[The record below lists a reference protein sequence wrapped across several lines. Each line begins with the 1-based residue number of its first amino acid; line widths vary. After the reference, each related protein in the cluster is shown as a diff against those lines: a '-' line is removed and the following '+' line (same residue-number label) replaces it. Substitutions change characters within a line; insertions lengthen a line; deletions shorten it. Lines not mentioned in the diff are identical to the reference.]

1 MDKPFVVCDFNDRNA
16 SPDPDRAISIEVQAD
31 GSVAFVIDFKKPG
44 CVEGVFSP
52 GTASDPAGVVAHVYP
67 VNAADLTEETD
78 CVTCLD
84 TYEAI
89 REAREAA
96 KVTDDDTQPLPGD
109 WINTAPGAL
118 RPGDVFYI
126 DPDAADYSYPTLAP
140 DGKPERGF
148 YMATATI
155 GTFEATRYATRS
167 DAYQAAADLDSS
179 T

>member
-1 MDKPFVVCDFNDRNA
+1 MTALKKFNIFTFLLLAA
-16 SPDPDRAISIEVQAD
+16 SIGFAFRLVN
-31 GSVAFVIDFKKPG
+31 VATFSSHDAKDIG
-44 CVEGVFSP
+44 IIMSAGAVEEK
-52 GTASDPAGVVAHVYP
+52 TAAPA
-67 VNAADLTEETD
+67 E
-78 CVTCLD
+78 
-84 TYEAI
+84 
-89 REAREAA
+89 
-96 KVTDDDTQPLPGD
+96 VTDDDTQPLPGD